1 MLFSGVTKN
10 LNWKIST
17 KNLVA
22 FKRWDGVKDGKF
34 KYYEGSL
41 KNTINQY
48 IGGNC
53 LKREGPWTVC
63 RFNGGGS
70 LAKKGGEVFL
80 RGWWLILHAYNIGP
94 VTKFDKKN
102 KTRSKKLT
110 RRHVGKLWR
119 HCHFS
124 ILRLIWSNPEAR
136 FRTHSL

>member
-10 LNWKIST
+10 LNLKIST

-41 KNTINQY
+41 KNPINQY

-102 KTRSKKLT
+102 KNKVKKIDETSCWKIVTPLSFF
-110 RRHVGKLWR
+110 
-119 HCHFS
+119 HFTANLEQS
-124 ILRLIWSNPEAR
+124 GSQIPDA
-136 FRTHSL
+136 